1 MTKYNR
7 NWYKLDNLRTK
18 KQELPT
24 GGSFFC
30 ISNTVSAQKV
40 EFCMKSLHKAS
51 ILVLPLLLSSPVF
64 AQSADVLK
72 VQNFITSIVQTLVLL
87 AGTLATAFFV
97 WGGVRYITSSGNP
110 ETLEG
115 AKKTIIYSAI
125 GLTICLA
132 AFVIT
137 NIVTQFAQ
145 GAFGN

>member
-1 MTKYNR
+1 M
-7 NWYKLDNLRTK
+7 K
-18 KQELPT
+18 KIIFL
-24 GGSFFC
+24 
-30 ISNTVSAQKV
+30 N
-40 EFCMKSLHKAS
+40 SLVVTS
-51 ILVLPLLLSSPVF
+51 LLSASPVF
-64 AQSADVLK
+64 AQAADVSK
-72 VQNFITSIVQTLVLL
+72 IQNFITSIVQTLVLL

-137 NIVTQFAQ
+137 NIVTQLAQ
-145 GAFGN
+145 GAFGS

>member
-1 MTKYNR
+1 MKN
-7 NWYKLDNLRTK
+7 
-18 KQELPT
+18 
-24 GGSFFC
+24 
-30 ISNTVSAQKV
+30 AQK
-40 EFCMKSLHKAS
+40 SLLFI
-51 ILVLPLLLSSPVF
+51 ILFILTFPVY
-64 AQSADVLK
+64 AQSADVAK

-137 NIVTQFAQ
+137 NIVTQLAQ